1 MLSYLFY
8 SILII
13 EGSVFEKEKGTS
25 MSHYFRQPFLHREVK
40 CDSRGLFVFLGG
52 FRYRPPSNTRVKQ
65 RMEVCLNTK
74 FQTYYN
80 HEVQVFWNTKEF
92 EIWGHLTKDE
102 LAGLVNIPAHLKRR
116 RKKKV

>member
-1 MLSYLFY
+1 
-8 SILII
+8 
-13 EGSVFEKEKGTS
+13 
-25 MSHYFRQPFLHREVK
+25 
-40 CDSRGLFVFLGG
+40 
-52 FRYRPPSNTRVKQ
+52 
-65 RMEVCLNTK
+65 MEVCLNTK